1 MLKRSII
8 IAAAVASFSVGAQA
22 SSIDSLKGIEAE
34 TLNATEMQEI
44 QGMITFTELIAA
56 IKASSWY
63 KTNTASGDKLIAYLT
78 SLYTKYPKYFDYL
91 LKFVKLP
98 SLAQ

>member
-1 MLKRSII
+1 MLKRSIV

-22 SSIDSLKGIEAE
+22 STLDSLKGIEAE
-34 TLNATEMQEI
+34 TLNAAEMQEI
-44 QGMITFTELIAA
+44 QGQIAFTELVTA
-56 IKASSWY
+56 IKASKWY
-63 KTNTASGDKLIAYLT
+63 AANKVAGDKLIAYLT

-98 SLAQ
+98 SLAP